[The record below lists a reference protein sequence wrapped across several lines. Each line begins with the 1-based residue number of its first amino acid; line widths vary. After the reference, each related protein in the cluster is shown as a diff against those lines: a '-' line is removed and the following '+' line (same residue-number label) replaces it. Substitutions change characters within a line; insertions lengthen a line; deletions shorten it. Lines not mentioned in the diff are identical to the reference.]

1 MPLSADKDPQGKE
14 TLVFQRFETLL
25 MQLLQRHTR
34 DQKQIK
40 QLMQENQ
47 LLKEGL
53 QPYKALGTAQT
64 TGSSTQRK
72 HLLSTY
78 NDALIQEIN
87 FYIKE
92 IDHCLS
98 YFEQT

>member
-1 MPLSADKDPQGKE
+1 MPLSEDKDPQSKE
-14 TLVFQRFETLL
+14 MLAFQRFETLL
-25 MQLLQRHTR
+25 MQLLQRHTS

-40 QLMQENQ
+40 QLICENQ
-47 LLKEGL
+47 LLKERL
-53 QPYKALGTAQT
+53 QPYKELGTAQT
-64 TGSSTQRK
+64 TGSSMQQK
-72 HLLSTY
+72 QLSSTC

-92 IDHCLS
+92 IDACLS